1 MVSEGSTDSTDALL
15 DRLTSA
21 AQPVCRIPRLRVAVG
36 LILLLRSAVAILFAY
51 SHGLRSDLGEVVAH
65 GVRFNAVGI
74 GLLGVGLGG
83 VIAALAQ
90 VVPGRESTARK
101 AVFVVL
107 VASALVIGI
116 SSLLHFAFEEA
127 VVESQ
132 PGPLGCFLIS
142 CGLSI
147 VPLAVLAVVARR
159 GVMQHPFIV
168 AICAALGGV
177 GLGAFVVH
185 LCCGVDAFLHVFFGH
200 AAAPFFGALL
210 LVPLLRASLRT
221 KTENP

>member
-1 MVSEGSTDSTDALL
+1 MSEGPTESTDVLL
-15 DRLTSA
+15 ERLASA
-21 AQPVCRIPRLRVAVG
+21 ATPVCRIPRLRVAVG
-36 LILLLRSAVAILFAY
+36 LILLLGSAVAILFAY
-51 SHGLRSDLGEVVAH
+51 SHGLRSDLGEAVAQ
-65 GVRFNAVGI
+65 GYRFNAVGV

-101 AVFVVL
+101 AVLVVL
-107 VASALVIGI
+107 VASVLVIGL
-116 SSLLHFAFEEA
+116 SSLLHFVFEEA
-127 VVESQ
+127 VVEQQ

-159 GVMQHPFIV
+159 GVMQHPFVV
-168 AICAALGGV
+168 ATCAALGGV

-185 LCCGVDAFLHVFFGH
+185 LCCGADAFFHVFIGH
-200 AAAPFFGALL
+200 AAAPFLGALL
-210 LVPLLRASLRT
+210 LAPLLRISLRE
-221 KTENP
+221 KSENS

>member
-1 MVSEGSTDSTDALL
+1 MSEGPTESTELLL

-36 LILLLRSAVAILFAY
+36 LILLLGSAVAVLFAY
-51 SHGLRSDLGEVVAH
+51 SHGLRSDLAGVVAN

-107 VASALVIGI
+107 VASVLVIGI

-127 VVESQ
+127 VVEPQS
-132 PGPLGCFLIS
+132 GPLGCFLIS

-159 GVMQHPFIV
+159 GVMHHPFIV
-168 AICAALGGV
+168 ATCAAMGGV
-177 GLGAFVVH
+177 ALGAFVVH
-185 LCCGVDAFLHVFFGH
+185 LCCGTDAFLHVFLGH

-210 LVPLLRASLRT
+210 LAPLLRFSLRG
-221 KTENP
+221 KPENP